1 MVSVVVEDHSMAP
14 RLAGGGTKGNASA
27 RAVAM
32 GEQQR
37 LRLRLR
43 LQLQLQLQQRPQQ
56 QPRYHGTTVDLL
68 EEGEGRRQQRGAQS
82 QDCQHATA
90 RRVIRPRPLLVEG

>member
-1 MVSVVVEDHSMAP
+1 MAP

-43 LQLQLQLQQRPQQ
+43 LRLQLQLQLQLQQRPQQ